1 MAILAIETE
10 QASPSSSYFLASIIW
25 LFHKYFVKTQVVT
38 CNYDSSENISPN
50 CEICS
55 GFLFLA
61 FLAGLMV
68 VA

>member
-1 MAILAIETE
+1 MAIETE
-10 QASPSSSYFLASIIW
+10 QARPSSSYILSAIIIW
-25 LFHKYFVKTQVVT
+25 LFHKYFVKTQVDT
-38 CNYDSSENISPN
+38 CNYDYSENISPN

>member
-1 MAILAIETE
+1 MAIETE
-10 QASPSSSYFLASIIW
+10 QARPSSSYFLSAITIW
-25 LFHKYFVKTQVVT
+25 LFHKYFVKTQVDT
-38 CNYDSSENISPN
+38 CNYDYSENISPN